1 MRFPSS
7 SKIHSTNLNRYQLKW
22 LLENRETIRV
32 CCKKLHVFPHVKTL
46 YRWQDEAG
54 ARAVVG
60 EEASRTHAHK
70 FAQISSYL
78 AYSSRGPKSRQIS
91 TKTQTETE
99 TGSET
104 GAESKMTS
112 SSVYIV
118 TMAIKI
124 KFNPTCIN
132 VALTGGGCV
141 WVSSAP
147 DGTMKQWQ
155 SQSTS

>member
-1 MRFPSS
+1 MCFHLCQCWRQQ
-7 SKIHSTNLNRYQLKW
+7 R
-22 LLENRETIRV
+22 
-32 CCKKLHVFPHVKTL
+32 
-46 YRWQDEAG
+46 DEAV

-78 AYSSRGPKSRQIS
+78 AYSNRGPKSRQVS
-91 TKTQTETE
+91 TKTGTESETETE
-99 TGSET
+99 
-104 GAESKMTS
+104 SKTT

-147 DGTMKQWQ
+147 DGTMEQAKPKQELWLRPGPGPGQ
-155 SQSTS
+155 SH

>member
-1 MRFPSS
+1 MCRPCS
-7 SKIHSTNLNRYQLKW
+7 
-22 LLENRETIRV
+22 EV
-32 CCKKLHVFPHVKTL
+32 
-46 YRWQDEAG
+46 G

-99 TGSET
+99 TWSET
-104 GAESKMTS
+104 GAESKTTS

-147 DGTMKQWQ
+147 DGTMVHELRLGPGPGPAQ
-155 SQSTS
+155 SH

>member
-1 MRFPSS
+1 MVAGKSS
-7 SKIHSTNLNRYQLKW
+7 NNTTLLQVTCVSTCEDLIPML
-22 LLENRETIRV
+22 V
-32 CCKKLHVFPHVKTL
+32 
-46 YRWQDEAG
+46 AA
-54 ARAVVG
+54 ARRG
-60 EEASRTHAHK
+60 GCEGGSGRRASRTHAHK

-91 TKTQTETE
+91 TKTGTETE
-99 TGSET
+99 TGTET
-104 GAESKMTS
+104 QTETESKTT

-141 WVSSAP
+141 WVSSTP
-147 DGTMKQWQ
+147 DGTMEQAKPKHELRLGYGPGPGQ
-155 SQSTS
+155 SH

>member
-1 MRFPSS
+1 M
-7 SKIHSTNLNRYQLKW
+7 
-22 LLENRETIRV
+22 
-32 CCKKLHVFPHVKTL
+32 FPHVKTL
-46 YRWQDEAG
+46 YQWQDEAEG

-78 AYSSRGPKSRQIS
+78 AYASRGPKSRQIS
-91 TKTQTETE
+91 TKTQTET
-99 TGSET
+99 GSET
-104 GAESKMTS
+104 GAESKTTS

-147 DGTMKQWQ
+147 DGTMVHELSLGPGPGPAQ
-155 SQSTS
+155 SH